1 MGSNTEKAPPRNLLC
16 DQKSDADDSVPEKPA
31 GYSDD
36 QDQPAAAALSKLA
49 YLAQTYCTEV
59 TEAEPEQEN
68 ALVSR
73 LVNFRQQKQAAGD
86 FIGFEPKQQQMYLQ
100 QDADD
105 MDEYQALAMKEAVLE
120 GFENSVEED
129 SEEERIVQ
137 ALIK

>member
-1 MGSNTEKAPPRNLLC
+1 
-16 DQKSDADDSVPEKPA
+16 
-31 GYSDD
+31 
-36 QDQPAAAALSKLA
+36 
-49 YLAQTYCTEV
+49 V